1 MLLRRGHGEDGV
13 GALEGVHVCDDCIG
27 VRLPGV
33 EGDVGA
39 RGAEAEI
46 VEDVAEVFGGE
57 TAETCELDGGVPDLR
72 DPAQRCWHVVRGL
85 FADGIELERD
95 LVLPHALPPKI
106 PSGDLAGSGSGRSKV
121 LPTATCSP
129 RSDESRNAWMTS
141 RTCMPSSP
149 LALCFLPER
158 RPWAISARPIP
169 LVFPV

>member
-57 TAETCELDGGVPDLR
+57 TAETCELDGGISYLR
-72 DPAQRCWHVVRGL
+72 DPAQRGRHIAGGL
-85 FADGIELERD
+85 IADGI
-95 LVLPHALPPKI
+95 
-106 PSGDLAGSGSGRSKV
+106 
-121 LPTATCSP
+121 
-129 RSDESRNAWMTS
+129 
-141 RTCMPSSP
+141 
-149 LALCFLPER
+149 
-158 RPWAISARPIP
+158 
-169 LVFPV
+169 